1 MKNIK
6 LKIKKINEQIKILK
20 ARKARL
26 INEASRDEYP
36 EICALMEQL
45 AKQAAKYIGDTL
57 RRSHRITDSTVA
69 FAWAVS
75 ELAKRGEEFTFPEEI
90 VDRVFDGDY
99 PDFEDYFM
107 KVAEEEDL
115 VADIDDLPREVG
127 TLQMIGDEILGD
139 HEMDFDEAV
148 SMDGAAGEDMYSCIL
163 DNFTSPYQYYWI
175 NIWKNLA

>member
-6 LKIKKINEQIKILK
+6 LKIRKINEQIKVLK

-26 INEASRDEYP
+26 IKESSPDEYP
-36 EICALMEQL
+36 ETRACMEQL
-45 AKQAAKYIGDTL
+45 AKQAAGYLGDTL
-57 RRSHRITDSTVA
+57 RRSSRITDSTVA

-107 KVAEEEDL
+107 QVAEEEGL
-115 VADIDDLPREVG
+115 EVDIDDLPREVG
-127 TLQMIGDEILGD
+127 ALQMIGDEVL
-139 HEMDFDEAV
+139 DENDLEVEESIGA
-148 SMDGAAGEDMYSCIL
+148 DGAAGEDIYNINL
-163 DNFTSPYQYYWI
+163 GNFTSPYQYYWMC
-175 NIWKNLA
+175 IWKALK

>member
-26 INEASRDEYP
+26 INEASHDEYP

-45 AKQAAKYIGDTL
+45 AKQTADYLGDVL
-57 RRSHRITDSTVA
+57 RKSHRITDSAIAFGWTVA
-69 FAWAVS
+69 D
-75 ELAKRGEEFTFPEEI
+75 LAKRGEEFTFPEEI

-127 TLQMIGDEILGD
+127 ALQMIGDEILDD
-139 HEMDFDEAV
+139 HEWAFDEAV
-148 SMDGAAGEDMYSCIL
+148 AADGAAGEDMYSCIL

-175 NIWKNLA
+175 NIWKNLV